1 MNKRKEILKL
11 LGLNENGLFEIIKP
25 RFSGLYKLCDDLY
38 VRKLNDDMWNSTQFQ
53 LCDLFNGAIEIK
65 PIKRED

>member
-25 RFSGLYKLCDDLY
+25 HFNGLFKLDDNLY
-38 VRKLNDDMWNSTQFQ
+38 VKKLNDDMWNSTQFQ
-53 LCDLFNGAIEIK
+53 LCDLLNGTIDIKSIE
-65 PIKRED
+65 